1 MGFLIEINHPGQVHL
16 LRNVID
22 KLHRSNS
29 NFIII
34 TKNDKSITD
43 LLNVYKISFI
53 NIGSKGKGTFGK
65 LFKQF
70 VFTYRAFVIAKKN
83 NLHKG
88 LGSSFTNDLLT
99 IFIRDFKSIH
109 LSDDDEEMVPF
120 ITKYSYP
127 FASVIVAPDC
137 IRFQKFKQ
145 KVVSYSG
152 YHELAYLHPNY
163 FTPDPSVLKDLEIK
177 DGEKF
182 FILRFVAFHGHHDV
196 GHIGITLHQKRE
208 LINYLNQFGK
218 VFITS
223 ENDIDGEFEKYRIS
237 IRPDKIHSVLYY
249 ASAFIGDSQ
258 TMTSE
263 AAITGTPA
271 FKCNTFAGKLAVPNE
286 LENKYDLCYS
296 FQPNEFQNLIIKL
309 KVILKDPSSKEKWNQ
324 KVKNMWKDKIDVS
337 AFIYDYIQNL

>member
-16 LRNVID
+16 LRYVID
-22 KLHRSNS
+22 KLDQSNS

-34 TKNDKSITD
+34 TKNDKSITN
-43 LLNVYKISFI
+43 LLNAYKISFI

-83 NLHKG
+83 NLNKG

-120 ITKYSYP
+120 ITRYSYP
-127 FASVIVAPDC
+127 FASTIVAPDC
-137 IRFQKFKQ
+137 IQFQKFKQ

-163 FTPDPSVLKDLEIK
+163 FIPDPIILKDLEIK

-196 GHIGITLHQKRE
+196 GHIGITLPQKRE
-208 LINYLNQFGK
+208 LVNYLIKLGK

-223 ENDIDGEFEKYRIS
+223 ENDIDSEFEKYRIA

-263 AAITGTPA
+263 AAIIGTPA
-271 FKCNTFAGKLAVPNE
+271 FKCNTFAGKLSVPNE

-296 FQPNEFQNLIIKL
+296 FQPNEFQNMMKKL
-309 KVILKDPSSKEKWNQ
+309 KMILKDSNSKEIWNQ

-337 AFIYDYIQNL
+337 AFIYDHIKNL